1 MGISNLCTAKRAET
15 RQCPV
20 CEEHIPL
27 RLLPMHAAL
36 ESERVE
42 EVIQQVG
49 SSDILYDEMDDA
61 YVISLRSKN
70 STKLLRI

>member
-1 MGISNLCTAKRAET
+1 
-15 RQCPV
+15 
-20 CEEHIPL
+20 
-27 RLLPMHAAL
+27 MHAAL

-42 EVIQQVG
+42 EVIQQIG

-70 STKLLRI
+70 STKLLRM